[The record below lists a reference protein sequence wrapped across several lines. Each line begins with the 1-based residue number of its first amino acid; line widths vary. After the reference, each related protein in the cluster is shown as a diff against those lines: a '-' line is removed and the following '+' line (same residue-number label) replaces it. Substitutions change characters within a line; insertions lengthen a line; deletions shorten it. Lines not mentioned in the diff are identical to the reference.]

1 MHRAAAR
8 CQENFYPR
16 PPRGGRPF
24 PDSSGT
30 LRWPYFYP
38 RPPRGGRLECIG
50 PRHGAKKISIHAL
63 REEGD
68 GHRQGSGAGAGHF
81 YPRPPRGG
89 RRSSPPPG
97 HRWSRYFYPR
107 PPRGGRRLRSLS
119 NLLSHLQ
126 NFYPRPLRGG
136 RPDRRCRRVPARP
149 ISIHALC
156 EEGDVEVSDGK
167 GSTSLFLST
176 PSARRATVI
185 LKLWQ
190 YRLQNFYPR
199 PLRGGRQA
207 CGASPLPAMQ
217 ISIHALCEEG
227 DAKSTWPDVSTRISI
242 HALCEEG
249 DGTVCLEQSRTTY
262 FYPRP
267 LRGGRRSGCPASR
280 CCRRYFYPRPLR
292 GGRPARPGL
301 QRQGSNFYPRP
312 LRGGRLAY
320 ALIGS
325 ALIVFL
331 STPSARRATY
341 AWGAVTEPEQISIHA
356 LCEEGDP
363 QTQDE
368 YEYIIHFYPRP
379 LRGGRH
385 ACTVRRAQ
393 HGVYFYPRPLR
404 GGRPNDIEM
413 EQIRR
418 NFYPRPLRGGRP
430 MGYGPCG
437 HRSSNFYPRPLRGGR
452 HQEIYAQ
459 GNAQDIS
466 IHALCEEGD

>member
-1 MHRAAAR
+1 MT
-8 CQENFYPR
+8 C
-16 PPRGGRPF
+16 
-24 PDSSGT
+24 SSGT
-30 LRWPYFYP
+30 IFLSTPSARRATDRLVV
-38 RPPRGGRLECIG
+38 RPLFSS
-50 PRHGAKKISIHAL
+50 ISIHAL

-68 GHRQGSGAGAGHF
+68 DIDEINTH
-81 YPRPPRGG
+81 
-89 RRSSPPPG
+89 
-97 HRWSRYFYPR
+97 
-107 PPRGGRRLRSLS
+107 
-119 NLLSHLQ
+119 
-126 NFYPRPLRGG
+126 
-136 RPDRRCRRVPARP
+136 
-149 ISIHALC
+149 IH
-156 EEGDVEVSDGK
+156 K
-167 GSTSLFLST
+167 LFLST
-176 PSARRATVI
+176 PSARRATQSRE
-185 LKLWQ
+185 KA
-190 YRLQNFYPR
+190 LQN
-199 PLRGGRQA
+199 QI
-207 CGASPLPAMQ
+207 
-217 ISIHALCEEG
+217 ISIHAL
-227 DAKSTWPDVSTRISI
+227 R
-242 HALCEEG
+242 EEG

-466 IHALCEEGD
+466 IHALCEEGDTTSNALCL